1 MTESI
6 IANGTPETTETL
18 PPLEDVA
25 HAQSGELLDV
35 LTLLHYAIN
44 DANECTFPAEGV
56 DDATEMT
63 DRHSRFI
70 ALLDMTRVR
79 VASVIMKF
87 DPYI

>member
-1 MTESI
+1 MTD
-6 IANGTPETTETL
+6 TTETL

-35 LTLLHYAIN
+35 LTLLHYAIQ
-44 DANECTFPAEGV
+44 DANDCTFPAEAL

-79 VASVIMKF
+79 VAGVIKKL